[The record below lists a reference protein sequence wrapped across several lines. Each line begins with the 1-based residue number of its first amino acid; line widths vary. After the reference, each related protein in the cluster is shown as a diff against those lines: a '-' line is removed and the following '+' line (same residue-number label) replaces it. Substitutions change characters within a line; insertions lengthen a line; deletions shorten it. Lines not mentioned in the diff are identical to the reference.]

1 MLTEQIRRRLA
12 KPYLLRNLLIAIT
25 LLTATSV
32 QGHSQSKPDASQSFE
47 VASVRPAPADHG
59 YTSISPSGAAQFTA
73 NNVSMMVLVEMA
85 YGVNGNQIS
94 ASPSWFDSDLYDI
107 AAKPEGDIGL
117 SYEQMRP
124 MLQQLL
130 KQRFQLAV
138 HREKKDVP
146 GYVLVVA
153 KSGPK
158 LQAGKESS
166 AGLYILQDGLQ
177 GPSMSMATLA
187 GMLASP
193 VGRPVI
199 DKTGLTGNY
208 DIKLSYAPV
217 AADAS
222 TDSTLPSIFTAVQ
235 EQLGL
240 KLEGQ
245 KVPVD
250 FVVIDHAEKVPSDN

>member
-1 MLTEQIRRRLA
+1 
-12 KPYLLRNLLIAIT
+12 
-25 LLTATSV
+25 
-32 QGHSQSKPDASQSFE
+32 
-47 VASVRPAPADHG
+47 
-59 YTSISPSGAAQFTA
+59 
-73 NNVSMMVLVEMA
+73 MMVLVELA

-94 ASPSWFDSDLYDI
+94 ASPSWFDSDLYDV
-107 AAKPEGDIGL
+107 AAKPEGDVGL
-117 SYEQMRP
+117 TYEQMRP
-124 MLQQLL
+124 LLQQLL

-158 LQAGKESS
+158 LQAGKQSS
-166 AGLYILQDGLQ
+166 AGFYILQDGLR
-177 GPSMSMATLA
+177 GPSMSMAVLA

-193 VGRPVI
+193 LGRPVI

-208 DIKLSYAPV
+208 DIKLSYATT
-217 AADAS
+217 AADGS
-222 TDSTLPSIFTAVQ
+222 SDSTLPSIFTAVQ

-250 FVVIDHAEKVPSDN
+250 FVVIDHAEKVPADN